1 MKFKYTPE
9 LTEYIRKHRK
19 KTLLVEMVEVSSSDL
34 EITELHAYFINERM
48 RDQFVNKK
56 QYRVF
61 PTELCEVLLP
71 RFPLEMEDTVT
82 FGVKSFLFFKHVTYQ
97 GIKV

>member
-1 MKFKYTPE
+1 MEFKYTPE
-9 LTEYIRKHRK
+9 LTEYIRKHHK

-61 PTELCEVLLP
+61 PTELGEVLLP
-71 RFPLEMEDTVT
+71 RFPLETEDTVT
-82 FGVKSFLFFKHVTYQ
+82 FGLKSFLFFKHVTYQ